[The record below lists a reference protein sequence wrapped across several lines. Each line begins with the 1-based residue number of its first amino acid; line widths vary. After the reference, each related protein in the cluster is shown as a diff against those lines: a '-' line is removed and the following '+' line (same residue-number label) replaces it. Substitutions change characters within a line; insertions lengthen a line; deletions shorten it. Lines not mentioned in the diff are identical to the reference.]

1 LFSKALTTLRQVSDI
16 FKNTVH
22 VYDCST
28 CQSFFVNV
36 GLLCNRSRLVRDQD
50 HAFDDWTLFVTLTD
64 PPCLL
69 PDMPSQVSWVINLIM
84 RNAQTEPL
92 QTSIVLP
99 GHLTQQTLIPLAA
112 FLLEYPVAYVP
123 ASSEQTIFLNG
134 VPLDVYECFVELHP
148 SFILRGKPA
157 ILSHTLLKFSCPS
170 TLCLE
175 NDRLSVAVL
184 KEQLRDRFKS
194 RSENIEEYYRLEV
207 RHDMKTLDRVGL

>member
-1 LFSKALTTLRQVSDI
+1 
-16 FKNTVH
+16 
-22 VYDCST
+22 
-28 CQSFFVNV
+28 
-36 GLLCNRSRLVRDQD
+36 
-50 HAFDDWTLFVTLTD
+50 
-64 PPCLL
+64 
-69 PDMPSQVSWVINLIM
+69 M
-84 RNAQTEPL
+84 
-92 QTSIVLP
+92 
-99 GHLTQQTLIPLAA
+99 
-112 FLLEYPVAYVP
+112 
-123 ASSEQTIFLNG
+123 
-134 VPLDVYECFVELHP
+134 ELHP